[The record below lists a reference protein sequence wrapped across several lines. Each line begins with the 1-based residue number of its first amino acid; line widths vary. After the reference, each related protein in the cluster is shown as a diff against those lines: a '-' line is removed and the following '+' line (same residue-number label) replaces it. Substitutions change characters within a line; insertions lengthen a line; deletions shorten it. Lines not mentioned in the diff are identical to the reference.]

1 MSQPNVT
8 VPIKRR
14 NLDTATDTRRKS
26 DMKTREEDGHLQDEG
41 HGCHWE
47 LGDRPGTDQSS
58 RPRRSHPADAS
69 IPDSRLCTV
78 RTHVCGF
85 SHHHPPT
92 PGAAPENEYTYFTWL
107 CLQSSIS
114 CPSTFTHSTH
124 SRQVCEHL
132 LWASARAQTRKC
144 NRATGERP
152 GGAGAL
158 TEQGRIPL
166 SILA

>member
-1 MSQPNVT
+1 MPLGAGGQARDRSVLQAEKESPCRRLDPRLSPLHCEDTCLWFQP
-8 VPIKRR
+8 P
-14 NLDTATDTRRKS
+14 
-26 DMKTREEDGHLQDEG
+26 
-41 HGCHWE
+41 
-47 LGDRPGTDQSS
+47 P
-58 RPRRSHPADAS
+58 
-69 IPDSRLCTV
+69 
-78 RTHVCGF
+78 
-85 SHHHPPT
+85 PPT

-114 CPSTFTHSTH
+114 CPSSTFTHSTH

-144 NRATGERP
+144 DRATGERP